1 MTEGTSLPM
10 INMGDETER
19 VAQQES
25 AIAEE
30 NRILRQQ
37 MIEMLQ
43 GWSNGQQPPQSIPGF
58 PDITSATQAC
68 SQAPLS
74 TAEDPVY
81 PPGFGHYTNLPNTAE
96 TSVGRPSRVPIRTDH
111 FGITTT
117 GPAYTCPLSN
127 PNHVANVRPVY
138 TIPPPAVMQRSNLVP
153 PSDIPQE
160 QHFTP
165 DFAFGAPDP
174 YHQTLHFSPLI
185 DSEGPAKNAVTHL
198 GHEYGGPAKNAV
210 MHLGSEYG
218 VATKNVEHDEMVRK
232 MKSLEQAMKNLQG
245 SGSYK
250 SVSYSDLCMFPSVHL
265 PPGFKTPKFDKYD
278 GYGDPIAHLRRYCN
292 QLRGAG
298 GNQDMLMAYFG
309 ESLTGLASEWFID
322 QDIVKWHTWDDM
334 ANEFVQQFQY
344 NIDLVPDK
352 KSLTNLKKKVT
363 ESFREF
369 AVRWREQAAR
379 VKPPMRER
387 EMVETF
393 LQAQDETYY
402 QHMIPAVGKPFI
414 EAIKMGEIIE
424 EGIKTGRIVGFA
436 ALKATTQAI
445 QNGLGSFGGKKKK
458 EVKLRA
464 LNVLSPIEGRI
475 PNPPPKNLDYSQRCA
490 YCSDTP
496 GHNIEKCWYL
506 KKAIQDLIDTQ
517 QIVVQNADI
526 PNINQNP
533 LPNHKETNML
543 ELIYGS
549 DGSDVPYKPIM
560 KIEAGVEKSVNVAD
574 SAKTAPLGLNEVTKR
589 PIQSDTMKPLLIVKG
604 APEKVGTSQG
614 KPKLIVPGVSNRPI
628 LTVKGAFTTPIII
641 KPVTKLSIVDAKAIP
656 WNYNQTMVTYQGK
669 EIIKEVDE
677 VGGLTRSGRCFA
689 PEELRKTKQ
698 VREGQIPV
706 KKPVTEEEAEEF
718 LKKMKLPDYS
728 IVEQLRKTPAQ
739 ISLLSLLIHS
749 DEHRKALLKIL
760 NEAHVPTEI
769 TVNQLEKIAGRI
781 FEVNRIT
788 FSDDELPIEVKTDAI
803 GEIDLVLTIGPADFT
818 IDFQVLN
825 INASYNMLL
834 GRPWVHMAGAI
845 PSTLHQMIK
854 FEYDRQEVI
863 VHGEGDLSIYKD
875 STVPFIEVDNVD
887 ETLVYQASEIV
898 VAEQI
903 PEGKPILRP
912 QLPPTSVMVVN
923 EMLKYGFDPGKGL
936 RASLQGMV
944 YPVCPRESPGPF
956 GLGFKPTA
964 EDRKRVKKRK
974 KEAWSLTKPVPPIY
988 KSFVK
993 NTSSFSQPV
1002 LDVDF
1007 GLIGCFQNLFVEA
1020 DMVEIGGGP
1029 SNADVQFIGHDVQL
1043 SNWEVTPLPTRKE
1056 FCSVCAGSNDMTCMR
1071 NSQPDLKIRPN
1082 HETMNQE
1089 VEYDEEEVFQ
1099 EIKLIQAL
1107 FKYKDVFA
1115 WSYDDM
1121 SGLSTKLVVH
1131 KLPTD
1136 PTFPPVKQKLRKL
1149 KSDMSVKVK
1158 EEIEKQLEAKVIRVA
1173 RYPTWLSNVVP
1184 VPKKDGKTRVC
1195 VDYRD
1200 LNKASPKDDFPLP
1213 NIHILLDNCA
1223 KHEIASFVDCY
1234 AGYHQ
1239 IVMDDD
1245 DAEKTSFIT
1254 EWGTYCYRVM
1264 LFGLKNAGATYMRAM
1279 TTIFHDMMHKE
1290 IEVYVDDVII
1300 KSRKQSDHVKDLVK
1314 FFERLRRYNLKLNPA
1329 KCIFGVPSGK
1339 LLGFVVSRRGIE
1351 LDPAKIKA
1359 IQELPPPKNK
1369 TEVMSLLGRL
1379 NYISRFIAQLTT
1391 TCEPIFKL
1399 LKKNAVI
1406 EWTDECQE
1414 AFDKIKRYLSNPPV
1428 LVPPEPGRPLILYLS
1443 VLDNSFGCVLGQ
1455 HDVTGKKEQAIYYLS
1470 KKFTTYE
1477 AKYTHLERTCC
1488 ALTWVAQKL
1497 KHYLSSYTTYLI
1509 SRLDPLKYI
1518 FQKPMPTGRLA
1529 KWQILL
1535 TEFDISYVTRTAM
1548 KAQALADHL
1557 AENPVDEEYEPL
1569 KTHFPDEEVS
1579 CLEEVILDNDPGWKL
1594 FFDGALRFYYTN
1606 NMAKYEACILGL
1618 RLAIDMGI
1626 QELLVLGDS
1635 DLLVHQ
1641 VQGEW
1646 ETRDLKL
1653 IPYHQCL
1660 QDLCRR
1666 FITVKFKHIPRIHNE
1681 IADAL
1686 ATLSSM
1692 LPHPDKAHIDPLHI
1706 QTHNQHAYCNTVE
1719 EELDGE
1725 PWFHDIKE
1733 YIESAKYPAHATSDQ
1748 KRAIQRLA
1756 SGFFLSG
1763 GILYKKTP
1771 DLGLLRCVD
1780 AKEAATIMT
1789 EIHSGVCG
1797 PHMNGYVLAKKI
1809 LRAGYYWLTMER
1821 DSIRFVRRCH
1831 QCQVHGDLI
1840 HSPPSELH
1848 TMSAPWPFAAWGMDV
1863 IGPIEPKVSNGHRFI
1878 LVAID
1883 YFTKW
1888 VEAATLKSVTKKAVV
1903 DFVHSNIICRFGIPR
1918 TMISDN
1924 AANLNSHL
1932 MREVCQQFKITHR
1945 NSTPYRPKAN
1955 GAVEAANKNI
1965 KKILRKMVQC
1975 SRQWHAKL
1983 PFALLGYRTT
1993 VRTSVGATPYLLVYG
2008 TEAVIPA
2015 EVEIPSLR
2023 IIEEAGIDDNE
2034 WVKTR
2039 LEQLS
2044 LIDEKRLTLVCHGQL
2059 YQRRIAR
2066 AHNKKVR
2073 HKHFEVGQ
2081 LVLKR
2086 ILPHQAEAKGK
2097 FAPNWQGPFVV
2108 KKVLPKGA
2116 LYLTDIEGTMSE
2128 TAINADAVKRYYV

>member
-1 MTEGTSLPM
+1 
-10 INMGDETER
+10 
-19 VAQQES
+19 
-25 AIAEE
+25 
-30 NRILRQQ
+30 
-37 MIEMLQ
+37 
-43 GWSNGQQPPQSIPGF
+43 
-58 PDITSATQAC
+58 
-68 SQAPLS
+68 
-74 TAEDPVY
+74 
-81 PPGFGHYTNLPNTAE
+81 
-96 TSVGRPSRVPIRTDH
+96 
-111 FGITTT
+111 
-117 GPAYTCPLSN
+117 
-127 PNHVANVRPVY
+127 
-138 TIPPPAVMQRSNLVP
+138 
-153 PSDIPQE
+153 
-160 QHFTP
+160 
-165 DFAFGAPDP
+165 
-174 YHQTLHFSPLI
+174 
-185 DSEGPAKNAVTHL
+185 
-198 GHEYGGPAKNAV
+198 
-210 MHLGSEYG
+210 
-218 VATKNVEHDEMVRK
+218 
-232 MKSLEQAMKNLQG
+232 
-245 SGSYK
+245 
-250 SVSYSDLCMFPSVHL
+250 
-265 PPGFKTPKFDKYD
+265 
-278 GYGDPIAHLRRYCN
+278 
-292 QLRGAG
+292 
-298 GNQDMLMAYFG
+298 
-309 ESLTGLASEWFID
+309 
-322 QDIVKWHTWDDM
+322 
-334 ANEFVQQFQY
+334 
-344 NIDLVPDK
+344 
-352 KSLTNLKKKVT
+352 
-363 ESFREF
+363 
-369 AVRWREQAAR
+369 
-379 VKPPMRER
+379 
-387 EMVETF
+387 
-393 LQAQDETYY
+393 
-402 QHMIPAVGKPFI
+402 
-414 EAIKMGEIIE
+414 
-424 EGIKTGRIVGFA
+424 
-436 ALKATTQAI
+436 
-445 QNGLGSFGGKKKK
+445 
-458 EVKLRA
+458 
-464 LNVLSPIEGRI
+464 
-475 PNPPPKNLDYSQRCA
+475 
-490 YCSDTP
+490 
-496 GHNIEKCWYL
+496 
-506 KKAIQDLIDTQ
+506 
-517 QIVVQNADI
+517 
-526 PNINQNP
+526 
-533 LPNHKETNML
+533 
-543 ELIYGS
+543 
-549 DGSDVPYKPIM
+549 
-560 KIEAGVEKSVNVAD
+560 
-574 SAKTAPLGLNEVTKR
+574 
-589 PIQSDTMKPLLIVKG
+589 
-604 APEKVGTSQG
+604 
-614 KPKLIVPGVSNRPI
+614 
-628 LTVKGAFTTPIII
+628 
-641 KPVTKLSIVDAKAIP
+641 
-656 WNYNQTMVTYQGK
+656 
-669 EIIKEVDE
+669 
-677 VGGLTRSGRCFA
+677 
-689 PEELRKTKQ
+689 
-698 VREGQIPV
+698 
-706 KKPVTEEEAEEF
+706 
-718 LKKMKLPDYS
+718 
-728 IVEQLRKTPAQ
+728 
-739 ISLLSLLIHS
+739 
-749 DEHRKALLKIL
+749 
-760 NEAHVPTEI
+760 
-769 TVNQLEKIAGRI
+769 
-781 FEVNRIT
+781 
-788 FSDDELPIEVKTDAI
+788 
-803 GEIDLVLTIGPADFT
+803 
-818 IDFQVLN
+818 
-825 INASYNMLL
+825 
-834 GRPWVHMAGAI
+834 
-845 PSTLHQMIK
+845 
-854 FEYDRQEVI
+854 
-863 VHGEGDLSIYKD
+863 
-875 STVPFIEVDNVD
+875 
-887 ETLVYQASEIV
+887 
-898 VAEQI
+898 
-903 PEGKPILRP
+903 
-912 QLPPTSVMVVN
+912 
-923 EMLKYGFDPGKGL
+923 
-936 RASLQGMV
+936 
-944 YPVCPRESPGPF
+944 
-956 GLGFKPTA
+956 
-964 EDRKRVKKRK
+964 
-974 KEAWSLTKPVPPIY
+974 
-988 KSFVK
+988 
-993 NTSSFSQPV
+993 
-1002 LDVDF
+1002 
-1007 GLIGCFQNLFVEA
+1007 
-1020 DMVEIGGGP
+1020 
-1029 SNADVQFIGHDVQL
+1029 
-1043 SNWEVTPLPTRKE
+1043 
-1056 FCSVCAGSNDMTCMR
+1056 
-1071 NSQPDLKIRPN
+1071 
-1082 HETMNQE
+1082 
-1089 VEYDEEEVFQ
+1089 
-1099 EIKLIQAL
+1099 
-1107 FKYKDVFA
+1107 
-1115 WSYDDM
+1115 
-1121 SGLSTKLVVH
+1121 
-1131 KLPTD
+1131 
-1136 PTFPPVKQKLRKL
+1136 
-1149 KSDMSVKVK
+1149 
-1158 EEIEKQLEAKVIRVA
+1158 
-1173 RYPTWLSNVVP
+1173 
-1184 VPKKDGKTRVC
+1184 
-1195 VDYRD
+1195 
-1200 LNKASPKDDFPLP
+1200 
-1213 NIHILLDNCA
+1213 
-1223 KHEIASFVDCY
+1223 
-1234 AGYHQ
+1234 
-1239 IVMDDD
+1239 MDDD

-1264 LFGLKNAGATYMRAM
+1264 PFGLKNAGATYMRAM
-1279 TTIFHDMMHKE
+1279 TTIFHDMMHNE

-1314 FFERLRRYNLKLNPA
+1314 FFERLR
-1329 KCIFGVPSGK
+1329 
-1339 LLGFVVSRRGIE
+1339 SRRGVE

-1359 IQELPPPKNK
+1359 IQELPLPKNK

-1391 TCEPIFKL
+1391 TCEPISKL
-1399 LKKNAVI
+1399 LKKNAAI

-1414 AFDKIKRYLSNPPV
+1414 AFDKIKRYLSNPHV
-1428 LVPPEPGRPLILYLS
+1428 LVPPEPERPLILYLS

-1569 KTHFPDEEVS
+1569 KTYFTDEEVS

-1594 FFDGALRFYYTN
+1594 FFDGAANRKGVGVGAVLISESGQHYPVTAQLRFYCTN
-1606 NMAKYEACILGL
+1606 NMAEYEACILGL
-1618 RLAIDMGI
+1618 RLDIDMGI

-1692 LPHPDKAHIDPLHI
+1692 LQHLDKAHIDPLHI

-1748 KRAIQRLA
+1748 KRAIRRLA

-1809 LRAGYYWLTMER
+1809 LRAGYYWLTMEW

-1863 IGPIEPKVSNGHRFI
+1863 IGPIEPKASNGHRFI

-1888 VEAATLKSVTKKAVV
+1888 VEAVTLKSVTKNAVV

-1918 TMISDN
+1918 TMITDN

-1983 PFALLGYRTT
+1983 PFALLGCRTT

-2044 LIDEKRLTLVCHGQL
+2044 LIDEKRITSVCHGQL
-2059 YQRRIAR
+2059 YQKRIAR

-2073 HKHFEVGQ
+2073 PRHFEVGQ

-2108 KKVLPKGA
+2108 KKVLPNGA